1 MVSTFLLIMG
11 GFKDQQLGDTKP
23 VGGPTQCGPC
33 RSPPPF
39 PSPPSTLIQLGS
51 PLVSKRNE
59 QKKRKKNK
67 NIVAL
72 RRSRSVEGPC
82 SPYFEFYK
90 KKKKNRIFFIFQNA
104 YSFKKENYEVLCFFP
119 QKRLMNFLILNKI
132 SQSFKFYENS

>member
-11 GFKDQQLGDTKP
+11 GFKAQQLGDTKP

-51 PLVSKRNE
+51 PLVRKRNE
-59 QKKRKKNK
+59 KKKRKKNK

-90 KKKKNRIFFIFQNA
+90 KKKKIEYSLFFKMPIVL
-104 YSFKKENYEVLCFFP
+104 KKKTMKYCVFFP
-119 QKRLMNFLILNKI
+119 KNV
-132 SQSFKFYENS
+132 